1 MKSSNIRNSIREL
14 GVPYRLLFVS
24 GVLSDIGGFST
35 VTALQVH
42 VSKLT
47 GGNASYMG
55 LISVATLLP
64 MIIAAPI
71 GGVWA
76 ERGNRRTIMVLN
88 DLIRIPLVLLL
99 ATTQSVWLLL
109 LLHAC
114 MCACTALFMPSRQ
127 SLIPELVPSE
137 HLLFANSL
145 SGGVISLVHML
156 GPPLGVL
163 LYRLGGGLL
172 GVALM
177 EAVSY
182 LVSALLLLNL
192 PNRPRPAPSQQ
203 SQGMLHEVANGFR
216 YVLSAPDL
224 RQIFIILVTAGV
236 AMGLVMPLLL
246 PFVHEVLHGSD
257 QQYASLIFW
266 FGLGGIVGPFVG
278 HALGQ
283 KLGLGKTLLGCA
295 LTEAA
300 ILTLWSRADELW
312 LSIALLVLWGVEVF
326 SLIPCYTSY
335 LHIYA
340 KKEFMG
346 RTFALFDQAV
356 YIPQILSAFVV
367 VALGSKLPTQGIL
380 TTAGICYFTI
390 IFASLWTLGART
402 LMAHSGHVPAQLL
415 AEGAGVPAAA
425 SETAAPSPAEAL
437 TEASAAS
444 ASDPSAAHR
453 SAASQSTARPS

>member
-42 VSKLT
+42 ISKLT
-47 GGNASYMG
+47 DGNASFMG

-76 ERGNRRTIMVLN
+76 ERANRRTIMVVN
-88 DLIRIPLVLLL
+88 DLIRIPLVLLM

-114 MCACTALFMPSRQ
+114 ICACTALFMPSRQ

-145 SGGVISLVHML
+145 SGGVISIVHML

-163 LYRLGGGLL
+163 LYRVSGGLT
-172 GVALM
+172 GVVVM
-177 EAVSY
+177 EGISY
-182 LVSALLLLNL
+182 LVSALLLLRL
-192 PNRPRPAPSQQ
+192 PSRPRAAPSEA
-203 SQGMLHEVANGFR
+203 SQGMLHEVAAGFR
-216 YVLSAPDL
+216 YVLFAPDL

-266 FGLGGIVGPFVG
+266 FGLGGIIGPFVG

-283 KLGLGKTLLGCA
+283 RLGLGKTLLGCA

-300 ILTLWSRADELW
+300 LLTLWSRADRMW

-326 SLIPCYTSY
+326 ALIPCYTSY
-335 LHIYA
+335 LHTYA

-367 VALGSKLPTQGIL
+367 VLLGSRLPTQGIL

-390 IFASLWTLGART
+390 IFASMWTLGART
-402 LMAHSGHVPAQLL
+402 LMANSGHVPAKLL
-415 AEGAGVPAAA
+415 AEGSGATAPAPHDPAA
-425 SETAAPSPAEAL
+425 EAT
-437 TEASAAS
+437 TEAARS
-444 ASDPSAAHR
+444 PSAAHLPAVTPH
-453 SAASQSTARPS
+453 SPASLD